1 MWKTFL
7 LLSIGGALGQDG
19 LAGNFTVYSAPIKLR
34 YGEVYNNQQGPLKLP
49 AHVVSRYAGDMEMA
63 ITGFDVEMIRK
74 RADGTEDL
82 VKLNDHYL
90 HHYILSMG
98 RIETMMLCCN
108 ICNSNSSFVLV

>member
-7 LLSIGGALGQDG
+7 LLSVGSAAGQDWQ
-19 LAGNFTVYSAPIKLR
+19 GNFTVYSAPIKLR

-49 AHVVSRYAGDMEMA
+49 GHIVSRYAGDKEMA
-63 ITGFDVEMIRK
+63 ITGFDVEMVRIRPE
-74 RADGTEDL
+74 GGEDL

-98 RIETMMLCCN
+98 RVETMRLCCK
-108 ICNSNSSFVLV
+108 NSHDS